1 MAINSRDY
9 FTSFQPDD
17 SATDFT
23 ADIGRTPDDGSG
35 TDTYTRK
42 SVPPVPL
49 NEKWLLTINEA
60 AAYFGVGINRISSL
74 ALQDGCK
81 FVLFVGS
88 KKLIKRK
95 KFEQFLDEQ
104 YAI

>member
-9 FTSFQPDD
+9 FTSFQPAD

-23 ADIGRTPDDGSG
+23 ADIGRTSDDGSG

-60 AAYFGVGINRISSL
+60 AAY
-74 ALQDGCK
+74 C
-81 FVLFVGS
+81 
-88 KKLIKRK
+88 IKH
-95 KFEQFLDEQ
+95 
-104 YAI
+104 Y